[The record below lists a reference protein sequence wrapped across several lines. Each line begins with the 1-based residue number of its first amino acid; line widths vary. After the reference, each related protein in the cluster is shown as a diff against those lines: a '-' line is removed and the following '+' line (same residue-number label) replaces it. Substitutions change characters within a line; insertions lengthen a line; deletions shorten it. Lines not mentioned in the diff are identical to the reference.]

1 MTAQTEY
8 DLLIRGGTVVDRTG
22 TTVADVGLVD
32 GTVAAVAAR
41 LAGPAARII
50 DAAGLLVLPGGVDV
64 HTHLDQMSAKGFR
77 TADDFHT
84 GTRSAAHGGS
94 TTVMA
99 FSAQARGESLHAAV
113 HRGLRSAEQA
123 ATNVG
128 VHLIVTDFSGP
139 DAVDG
144 LKLAVAEGITSL
156 KVFLTYDRLRL
167 ADKEL
172 VTALACARDLGMT
185 VMVHAEHHGMIGY
198 ATNEAVTAG
207 RVQPSGHLLA
217 HSRNAEAAGVSEVAH
232 LAEYLDMPVYL
243 VHLSS
248 ARALDVV
255 REARARGVRLITET
269 CPHYLFLE
277 EDRLDGPLELAV
289 QSMCS
294 PPLRD
299 GADREALWRAL
310 TSGAIDVVASDHAP
324 YRLDDGKLPSGAAT
338 VFTEC
343 ANGIAGVELRMPLMV
358 SEALTT
364 GRLTLPQVV
373 ELCCTRPAEVMGVA
387 SAKGGI
393 FVGGD
398 ADLVVWD
405 PAERWTVTVD
415 DLHDNMDHS
424 AYAGAELTG
433 RPAVV
438 IVNGDV
444 VVDRLTGVPRQ
455 DALKP
460 GSGRYLRRSPVAGGR
475 EVPIPAIRSVGA

>member
-1 MTAQTEY
+1 MTPQAVY
-8 DLLIRGGTVVDRTG
+8 DLLIRGGTVVDRSG
-22 TTVADVGLVD
+22 TTVADVGISD
-32 GTVAAVAAR
+32 GKVTAVAAR
-41 LAGPAARII
+41 LTGAATRTIEAGNR
-50 DAAGLLVLPGGVDV
+50 LVLPGGVDV

-77 TADDFHT
+77 TADDFYT

-99 FSAQARGESLHAAV
+99 FSAQARGESVAAAV

-139 DAVDG
+139 DATDG
-144 LKLAVAEGITSL
+144 LRLAVAEGITSL
-156 KVFLTYDRLRL
+156 KVFLTYERLRL
-167 ADKEL
+167 ADQEL
-172 VTALACARDLGMT
+172 VTTLACARDLGMT

-198 ATNEAVTAG
+198 ATNRAVS
-207 RVQPSGHLLA
+207 SGQVRPNAHLLA

-232 LAEYLDMPVYL
+232 LAEYLDMSVYL

-248 ARALDVV
+248 ARALEVV
-255 REARARGVRLITET
+255 REARARGVRLVTET

-299 GADREALWRAL
+299 GADREALWQAL

-324 YRLDDGKLPSGAAT
+324 YRLDDGKLPSGDAT

-373 ELCCTRPAEVMGVA
+373 DLCCTRPAEVMGV
-387 SAKGGI
+387 STTKGGI

-398 ADLVVWD
+398 ADVVVWN
-405 PAERWTVTVD
+405 PAERWTVSVG

-433 RPAVV
+433 RPDIV

-444 VVDRLTGVPRQ
+444 MVDRLTATAGEDP
-455 DALKP
+455 LKP
-460 GSGRYLRRSPVAGGR
+460 GGGRFLSRTPVAGGPEIR
-475 EVPIPAIRSVGA
+475 VPAIPSVSA

>member
-1 MTAQTEY
+1 MTHF
-8 DLLIRGGTVVDRTG
+8 DILIRGGTVVDRSG
-22 TTVADVGLVD
+22 TTVADVGVSD
-32 GTVAAVAAR
+32 GKVTAVAAR
-41 LAGPAARII
+41 LDGPATRVV
-50 DAAGLLVLPGGVDV
+50 DAEGLLVLPGGVDV

-84 GTRSAAHGGS
+84 GTRSAAHGGT

-99 FSAQARGESLHAAV
+99 FSVQARGEAV
-113 HRGLRSAEQA
+113 ATAVRRGLVSAERA
-123 ATNVG
+123 ATSVG
-128 VHLIVTDFSGP
+128 VHLIVTDFSGE
-139 DAVDG
+139 DATAG
-144 LKLAVAEGITSL
+144 LRLAVAEGIVSL

-172 VTALACARDLGMT
+172 VTTLACARDLGMT

-198 ATNEAVTAG
+198 ATNQAVSSG
-207 RVQPSGHLLA
+207 RVRPDAHLLA

-255 REARARGVRLITET
+255 SEARSRGVRLITET

-277 EDRLDGPLELAV
+277 EDRLHGPLELAV

-299 GADREALWRAL
+299 GADREALWQAL

-324 YRLDDGKLPSGAAT
+324 YRLDDGKLPSGDAT

-373 ELCCTRPAEVMGVA
+373 DLCCTRPAEVMGVA
-387 SAKGGI
+387 ATKGGV

-398 ADLVVWD
+398 ADLVLWD
-405 PAERWTVTVD
+405 PQREWEVCVD

-424 AYAGAELTG
+424 AYAGAKLTG
-433 RPAVV
+433 RAVMV
-438 IVNGDV
+438 MADGDV
-444 VVDRLTGVPRQ
+444 VVDQLSGAVSET
-455 DALKP
+455 ALQP
-460 GSGRYLRRSPVAGGR
+460 GSGRFLHRSPADGHRAVA
-475 EVPIPAIRSVGA
+475 VPAIPSVRA